1 MKTKKRAEKY
11 PSIALQLSCAVL
23 DTAQDGHKGKVEAG
37 GPVKLKEWHDKGLC
51 LRRQEY
57 RAGMWGGFW
66 EGQPKQRTSCETVLI
81 SHVQSQSQ
89 LLGTL
94 QRDKTEGPGSN
105 GKKQVSSF
113 FFTWRESTKTSKG
126 FGSVQFSH
134 SVVSDSLWPQEFT
147 RFSFYFPVNSTLT
160 TLISYLCLLE

>member
-11 PSIALQLSCAVL
+11 PSTALQLRWTQHRMGTKERGGRGTCEAQGTAWQRAVSQK
-23 DTAQDGHKGKVEAG
+23 T
-37 GPVKLKEWHDKGLC
+37 
-51 LRRQEY
+51 EY

-81 SHVQSQSQ
+81 NHVQSQSQ

-113 FFTWRESTKTSKG
+113 FFTWQESTKTSKG
-126 FGSVQFSH
+126 FSSVQFSH
-134 SVVSDSLWPQEFT
+134 SVMSDSLWPQEFA
-147 RFSFYFPVNSTLT
+147 RFSFYFPVNSTLK